1 METPSLNINYAKNS
15 YSRKD
20 VLSAFRE
27 TSEKNLTIHQG
38 MSVQEISEVVSER
51 MIISD
56 ELYHSFRMN
65 CTTLLVRKMQCNNRI
80 IFYF

>member
-51 MIISD
+51 IMNIVKEQFEATKVQF
-56 ELYHSFRMN
+56 EL
-65 CTTLLVRKMQCNNRI
+65 KEKNNTSK
-80 IFYF
+80 